1 MPKHPFLPITG
12 LALAAALW
20 AGAGLALTVEVPGA
34 ADAPRG
40 PAVAQRFLP
49 SGASLVTG
57 ESTTSCLV
65 SRKIE
70 ISQSSYVNPDGSSVP
85 FDLILRS
92 PATTIQAFAGT
103 PEAPAGFRIQLKY
116 SPEPGA
122 PIWLAMGGARVD
134 VSGAM
139 EASTDSLYL
148 EGDVARQLEAAFAAG
163 QAVTLA
169 AVSETTGRSV
179 TDTLPEPGLAA
190 LTECRAIL
198 AAGEED
204 GGIPLPF
211 VTLDF
216 TARPSAGTLATAEE
230 MKACAMT
237 PTDLPVHLGLLKA
250 TTGVIAQTQKV
261 FVAFDPSGRPARVY
275 VPGIVDAG
283 LDLTGMGAA
292 RVSLAADS
300 NVPEAENSVKG
311 CLGAASMAVCNYATD
326 KDGGWSIRPCGM
338 LPGALAAVGR
348 GLFDPLG
355 LSSFGIPDPG
365 GRGGP
370 AGREFAGLPDDPA
383 DPFNP
388 RSFDPLSLPDPFA
401 GTVIK
406 KITDDPPPVPLPAG
420 GLMLLS
426 AAASL
431 TLLRRR
437 KG

>member
-1 MPKHPFLPITG
+1 MPKHPFLSISG

-20 AGAGLALTVEVPGA
+20 AGAAGALTVELPGA

-57 ESTTSCLV
+57 EASTSCLV

-70 ISQSSYVNPDGSSVP
+70 ISQSSYVNTDGTSVP

-92 PATTIQAFAGT
+92 PAATIQAIAT
-103 PEAPAGFRIQLKY
+103 APEAPAAFRLQLKY
-116 SPEPGA
+116 SPEAGA
-122 PIWLAMGGARVD
+122 PIWLAMGGTRVD

-148 EGDVARQLEAAFAAG
+148 EGDVARDLEAAFAAG

-169 AVSETTGRSV
+169 AVSETTGRTV

-190 LTECRAIL
+190 LTECRAVL
-198 AAGEED
+198 ASGEED

-216 TARPSAGTLATAEE
+216 TAKPSAETRATAEE

-237 PTDLPVHLGLLKA
+237 PTDLPVHLGSLKA
-250 TTGVIAQTQKV
+250 TTGVVSQTQKV
-261 FVAFDPSGRPARVY
+261 FVAFDPSGRPLRVY

-283 LDLTGMGAA
+283 LDLTGMGEA

-300 NVPEAENSVKG
+300 NVPEAENGVKG

-355 LSSFGIPDPG
+355 LSSFGIPDPL

-370 AGREFAGLPDDPA
+370 AGRQFAGLPDDPD
-383 DPFNP
+383 DPFDP
-388 RSFDPLSLPDPFA
+388 DSFDPLDPPDPFG
-401 GTVIK
+401 GT
-406 KITDDPPPVPLPAG
+406 TPPKTNPPSPVPLPAG
-420 GLMLLS
+420 GLLLLS
-426 AAASL
+426 AAAGL
-431 TLLRRR
+431 ALLRRR
-437 KG
+437 RG